1 MLVALKRK
9 PLPKAPHVH
18 RGVEGLPQV
27 GGRGIRGMCKWLGL
41 ETPLKNINYLQR
53 NMQTS
58 LHFADK
64 GIRSTALSW
73 KMGLTHRVIM

>member
-1 MLVALKRK
+1 MVALKRK

-18 RGVEGLPQV
+18 RGVEGLKWV
-27 GGRGIRGMCKWLGL
+27 AEAFEACVSGWLGL